1 MKKKKRI
8 MAVLM
13 LMVLLLSFSIRT
25 YALNITVNEY
35 NLNGSVTLSSSSIS
49 GTFTVTHTLH
59 YVTPSLSCSVQGT
72 AYNGVGAAVGSFSAS
87 NTVYYQYKVTAS
99 GAGICYVGPAY
110 DIHSYTFKGVN
121 YTD

>member
-1 MKKKKRI
+1 

-13 LMVLLLSFSIRT
+13 LMVLILSFSIRT

-72 AYNGVGAAVGSFSAS
+72 AYVGSFSAS